1 VTPVR
6 DGRAARAEAQRTL
19 QRVDA
24 LLLDLDGTLLDTA
37 PDMGGALNRLRA
49 EHGLEPLDER
59 VIRPVVSHGAMRLVS
74 LGFPA
79 AAGEAFERLRQRFL
93 QIYSANLA
101 VGTRL
106 FPGFEEVLGRLES
119 LGLPWGIVTN
129 KPGWLT
135 DPLLD
140 ALDLARRA
148 ACAVSGDTVAER
160 KPHPLPLLHAA
171 ELLRV
176 APGRCVY
183 VGDAERD
190 IQAGRAAGMTT
201 VVAAYGYL
209 SDEEDPR
216 RWEPHGIVQSPAE
229 LLGWIDGSASSGSCP

>member
-1 VTPVR
+1 VSGP
-6 DGRAARAEAQRTL
+6 A
-19 QRVDA
+19 A

-49 EHGLEPLDER
+49 EHGLPPLPAE
-59 VIRPVVSHGAMRLVS
+59 VIRPVVSHGAMRLVA
-74 LGFPA
+74 LGFPEA
-79 AAGEAFERLRQRFL
+79 SGDAFETLRLRFL
-93 QIYSANLA
+93 ELYAANLA

-106 FPGFEEVLGRLES
+106 FPGIEAVLDHLEAR
-119 LGLPWGIVTN
+119 GLPWGIVTN

-135 DPLLD
+135 DPLLA
-140 ALDLARRA
+140 ALGLDRRA

-171 ELLRV
+171 RLVGVE
-176 APGRCVY
+176 PGRCVY

-201 VVAAYGYL
+201 VVAAYGYIPA
-209 SDEEDPR
+209 DEDPR
-216 RWEPHGIVQSPAE
+216 QWRPHGVVAAPDE
-229 LLGWIDGSASSGSCP
+229 LLAWMEHPAPAWLDSCA

>member
-1 VTPVR
+1 VTRPS
-6 DGRAARAEAQRTL
+6 
-19 QRVDA
+19 A

-37 PDMGGALNRLRA
+37 PDMGGALNLLRA
-49 EHGLEPLDER
+49 EHGREPLAAE
-59 VIRPVVSHGAMRLVS
+59 VIRPVVSHGAMRLVA
-74 LGFPA
+74 LGFPE
-79 AAGEAFERLRQRFL
+79 AAGDAFEALRLRFL
-93 QIYSANLA
+93 EIYAANLA

-106 FPGFEEVLGRLES
+106 FPGFEAVLDRLEA

-135 DPLLD
+135 DPLL
-140 ALDLARRA
+140 ATLGLDRRA

-171 ELLRV
+171 RLVGVE
-176 APGRCVY
+176 PERCIY

-209 SDEEDPR
+209 AVGEDPLQ
-216 RWEPHGIVQSPAE
+216 WQPHGVVHAPDE
-229 LLGWIDGSASSGSCP
+229 LLRWVEQPVPQALSSCA